1 MEHVIAARAQM
12 GTSLAF
18 HIVFAALGV
27 GLPLLVCT
35 AEGLWLRTNNR
46 AYYDLAR
53 VWTKGMAILFAVGAV
68 SGTILS
74 FELGLLWPQ
83 FMKFAGGIIG
93 LPFSLEGFAFFIE
106 AIFIGLYLYGWDK
119 LSPRM
124 HWLSA
129 LPIVIS
135 GPLSA
140 SFITMANAWMQMP
153 TGFRVVAGDVTDVH
167 PLVAMFAKPWA
178 TEVVHATLAAY
189 VFTSFAVAGVCAVA
203 WLRGDRRAQIT
214 KGMQVAMTVA
224 AIALPLQMVV
234 GDVAARFVAENEPA
248 KFAAMEAVYHT
259 QADAPITIGGIPGD
273 DHITGAIEIPGLL
286 SYLVAFNFQAVI
298 TGFDKIAKD
307 DRPPIA
313 ATHLSFDTMVGSASL
328 LMLVVLAWLYFTVRR
343 RPPSRPLGIAIA
355 LSAPLSLAALEAGWF
370 VTEFGRQPWIA
381 RGLLRTSDAVTVA
394 PGVDLQ
400 FYGFSLIYVVL
411 AAMSWWLL
419 RRVDH
424 HSVQADRR
432 ARRPRNVPAAS

>member
-1 MEHVIAARAQM
+1 MDQVIAARAQM

-27 GLPLLVCT
+27 GLPLLVLA
-35 AEGLWLRTNNR
+35 AEGLWLRTKDR
-46 AYYDLAR
+46 SYYDLAR
-53 VWTKGMAILFAVGAV
+53 VWAKGMAILFAVGAV

-74 FELGLLWPQ
+74 FELGLLWPE
-83 FMKFAGGIIG
+83 FMKHAGGIIG

-119 LSPRM
+119 LSPVA
-124 HWLSA
+124 HWLTA
-129 LPIVIS
+129 LPIAIS

-140 SFITMANAWMQMP
+140 AFITMANAWMQMP
-153 TGFRVVAGDVTDVH
+153 TGFRIVNGHVTDVR
-167 PLVAMFAKPWA
+167 PLVAMFAKPWL

-189 VFTSFAVAGVCAVA
+189 VFTSFAVAAVCAVA
-203 WLRGDRRAQIT
+203 WLRGDRRRQVG
-214 KGMQVAMTVA
+214 KGIQVAMTMA
-224 AIALPLQMVV
+224 AIALPVQMIV
-234 GDVAARFVAENEPA
+234 GDVAARFVAENEPS

-259 QADAPITIGGIPGD
+259 GGDAPITIGGIPGPD
-273 DHITGAIEIPGLL
+273 RITGAIEIPEMLSLLVGLNPKT
-286 SYLVAFNFQAVI
+286 VVI
-298 TGFDKIAKD
+298 GFDRVAND

-328 LMLVVLAWLYFTVRR
+328 LTLVVLAWLIFTFRR
-343 RPPSRPLGIAIA
+343 LALSRPLAVAIA
-355 LSAPLSLAALEAGWF
+355 LGAPLALAALEAGWF

-381 RGLLRTSDAVTVA
+381 RGLLRTSDAVTIA

-411 AAMSWWLL
+411 AVMCWWLL

-424 HSVQADRR
+424 HSVAAQRR
-432 ARRPRNVPAAS
+432 SRPPREATAPS